1 MKKKISIAVLIVLIL
16 VMLTALVACNNE
28 ETYSKRLQSKG
39 YVIEAVIGKTY
50 EPDYDGGYIEIFAE
64 KSKSDDCVT
73 IKIFDKKSDA
83 ERYYSTLMTHESDT
97 ADRSIYQDGKVV
109 MYGTAQG
116 VNDARG

>member
-1 MKKKISIAVLIVLIL
+1 MKKKISLAVLIVLIL

-28 ETYSKRLQSKG
+28 EAYSKRLQSKG
-39 YVIEAVIGKTY
+39 YAIRAVIGKTY

-64 KSKSDDCVT
+64 NSKSEDYVS

-83 ERYYSTLMTHESDT
+83 DRYYSTCMTERGDDGESV
-97 ADRSIYQDGKVV
+97 YQDGRAV

>member
-39 YVIEAVIGKTY
+39 YEVEAIVGKTY

-64 KSKSDDCVT
+64 KSKSEDYVA

-83 ERYYSTLMTHESDT
+83 DRYYSTCMTERGSDGK
-97 ADRSIYQDGKVV
+97 SVYQDGKVV

-116 VNDARG
+116 VNDARD